1 MHYGLEVRPP
11 YLDHELVELSNNLP
25 INLKFSLDKSKIILN
40 KLLKEKFNYKFVY
53 KKQGTPTVFETI
65 LKNKREM
72 NNFKEALF
80 YGELSQFFNCKKI
93 IEKVLNNYNKK
104 NNI

>member
-1 MHYGLEVRPP
+1 
-11 YLDHELVELSNNLP
+11 
-25 INLKFSLDKSKIILN
+25 
-40 KLLKEKFNYKFVY
+40 
-53 KKQGTPTVFETI
+53 
-65 LKNKREM
+65 M

-104 NNI
+104 NNIFLWRLYILNKMLVSF